1 MANGPIDTFSLV
13 VRSDWASKVGRWQVA
28 TEYRVVDTFGV
39 GVKKGPLREM
49 LEQTT
54 GVREIYLQNF
64 ALVVGEVAPE
74 DRGIDRVIG
83 ASNRDHGNQP
93 PAEFFLK
100 SLAGLLFWASVER
113 ARFQTS
119 ILDPVVMTALNGDR
133 SLP

>member
-74 DRGIDRVIG
+74 DRGIDRVVG
-83 ASNRDHGNQP
+83 VSDRDHGKQP
-93 PAEFFLK
+93 PAEFVLD
-100 SLAGLLFWASVER
+100 SLARATVLGLCP
-113 ARFQTS
+113 TS
-119 ILDPVVMTALNGDR
+119 QIPKTNFGSIYGD
-133 SLP
+133 SSTWG